1 MPSDT
6 VNELVRTVSELESR
20 LKQFDAEAR
29 RLGELRG
36 ELKGTTAALQSAGKD
51 LQSVASSLRDGAAT
65 MRELDMAATL
75 KRLAEIEAA
84 LDARSKQLEAAI
96 GREIAEL
103 GDSLKQQVSRQLDA
117 LPAQLGP
124 TVASAFDKQFE
135 TTKRAIDS
143 LVADAGARQAE
154 LLTSV
159 RQGLEQNA
167 AESKASAATI
177 GQAVTQLGAAA
188 REAGDR
194 QMNAMLKSLAD
205 ADARS
210 SAQAKSTEDLV
221 KIGTRRAARLSL
233 VSALLAA
240 AALAAAVVGIFI

>member
-6 VNELVRTVSELESR
+6 VNELVGTLSELESR

-36 ELKGTTAALQSAGKD
+36 ELKGTTAALQSSGKD
-51 LQSVASSLRDGAAT
+51 LQSVTSALRDGAAT

-75 KRLAEIEAA
+75 KRLAEIEHA
-84 LDARSKQLEAAI
+84 LDARSKQLEATI
-96 GREIAEL
+96 DREIAEL
-103 GDSLKQQVSRQLDA
+103 GESLKHQVSKQLDA
-117 LPAQLGP
+117 LPNQLGP

-143 LVADAGARQAE
+143 LVADAGTRHAE
-154 LLTSV
+154 LLASL
-159 RQGLEQNA
+159 RQGLEQHTT
-167 AESKASAATI
+167 ESKASAAAI

-188 REAGDR
+188 RDASDR
-194 QMNAMLKSLAD
+194 QMNALLRSLAD

-210 SAQAKSTEDLV
+210 SAQAKSTEAIV
-221 KIGTRRAARLSL
+221 QAGTQRAARLAL
-233 VSALLAA
+233 VAALLAA

>member
-6 VNELVRTVSELESR
+6 VNELVGTLSELESR

-51 LQSVASSLRDGAAT
+51 LQSVASALRDGAAT

-75 KRLAEIEAA
+75 KRLAEIEHA
-84 LDARSKQLEAAI
+84 LDARSKQLEATI
-96 GREIAEL
+96 DREIAEL
-103 GDSLKQQVSRQLDA
+103 GESLKHQVSTQLEA

-143 LVADAGARQAE
+143 LVADAGTRHAE

-167 AESKASAATI
+167 ADAKANTAAI
-177 GQAVTQLGAAA
+177 GQAITQLGASA
-188 REAGDR
+188 REATDR
-194 QMNAMLKSLAD
+194 QMNAILKSLAE
-205 ADARS
+205 ADAS
-210 SAQAKSTEDLV
+210 SSSLAKSTEAIV
-221 KIGTRRAARLSL
+221 QAGTQKAARHAL
-233 VSALLAA
+233 VAALLAA